1 MRATVCP
8 AGLTGDLTTTL
19 LVNGLIALTRDATPD
34 WRRQVQFSLCVVDQ
48 RESLCS
54 VTKSTRGELSNQV
67 LDWGFTELAPL
78 STLHSSNHGYI
89 VDDTLQFTIQ
99 FERISEA
106 AAGSSPQG
114 TASPRAQP
122 GASPSSLSL

>member
-1 MRATVCP
+1 MPHPFAWAR
-8 AGLTGDLTTTL
+8 L
-19 LVNGLIALTRDATPD
+19 LP
-34 WRRQVQFSLCVVDQ
+34 QVQFSLCVVDQ

-54 VTKSTRGELSNQV
+54 LTKSTRGELSNQV

-89 VDDTLQFTIQ
+89 LDDTLQFTIQ
-99 FERISEA
+99 FERISESS
-106 AAGSSPQG
+106 AGSPQAA
-114 TASPRAQP
+114 ASPRAQP